1 MTDASDAERDAWVEW
16 RRMDDAPD
24 GEIEDDFAPVDLT
37 VAITQLLVRGETR
50 DEIARRL
57 RISRADVD
65 MRIADATALAE
76 AEALIEREWIVREK
90 LRDLTRQA
98 SALDLPTYE
107 TTRLSLLLDL
117 AKIELGLISWT
128 RRRAASA

>member
-1 MTDASDAERDAWVEW
+1 MSDVRDVA
-16 RRMDDAPD
+16 AALD
-24 GEIEDDFAPVDLT
+24 GDFEPVADPEIEADFSPVDLT
-37 VAITQLLVRGETR
+37 VAITGLLVRGETR
-50 DEIARRL
+50 DEIARQL
-57 RISRADVD
+57 RISRGDVD

-98 SALDLPTYE
+98 SAADLPTYE
-107 TTRLSLLLDL
+107 TTRLGLLLDL
-117 AKIELGLISWT
+117 AKIELGLIGWT

>member
-1 MTDASDAERDAWVEW
+1 MSDDDAGRDAWVAW
-16 RRMDDAPD
+16 REGDE
-24 GEIEDDFAPVDLT
+24 EIEDDFAPVDLT

-107 TTRLSLLLDL
+107 TSRLGLLLDL

>member
-24 GEIEDDFAPVDLT
+24 PEIEADFSPVDLT
-37 VAITQLLVRGETR
+37 VAITGLLVRGETR
-50 DEIARRL
+50 DEIARQL
-57 RISRADVD
+57 RISRGDVD

-98 SALDLPTYE
+98 SAADLPTYE
-107 TTRLSLLLDL
+107 TTRLGLLLDL

>member
-1 MTDASDAERDAWVEW
+1 MSDDDAGRDAWVAW
-16 RRMDDAPD
+16 RESDE
-24 GEIEDDFAPVDLT
+24 EIEDDFAPVDLT

-98 SALDLPTYE
+98 SALDLPAYE
-107 TTRLSLLLDL
+107 TSRLGLLLDL

>member
-37 VAITQLLVRGETR
+37 VAITQLLVHGETR

>member
-16 RRMDDAPD
+16 RESD
-24 GEIEDDFAPVDLT
+24 EIEDDFAPVDLT